1 MIQRRRDR
9 GDTIVEVLFAVAIF
23 SLVAVSSMAIMNQGT
38 GSAQRALE
46 ITQARQQID
55 AQATMLRYIQ
65 QEQAANATSGGNP
78 LWRSIVADR
87 TVASA
92 ENFDSMTDNNG
103 RCQASIPSR
112 AFVLSASSTGVA
124 IRDRTTIR
132 SMNSNAP
139 DLSPYAR
146 VVYDGDMFKSAD
158 GIWIQAVRQETS
170 GDRPNF
176 VDFHIRACWD
186 SPGSS
191 QPVTLG
197 TIVRLYE
204 PRG

>member
-1 MIQRRRDR
+1 MRLFRHDR

-23 SLVAVSSMAIMNQGT
+23 SLVAISAMAIMNQGT
-38 GSAQRALE
+38 ASAQRSLE
-46 ITQARQQID
+46 ITQVRQQID

-65 QEQAANATSGGNP
+65 QEQAATATSGGNG
-78 LWRSIVADR
+78 LWQSIIADR

-92 ENFDSMTDNNG
+92 EDFDSMTDGSG
-103 RCQASIPSR
+103 RCQSSIPTR
-112 AFVLSASSTGVA
+112 AFVLSANPTGIA
-124 IRDRTTIR
+124 LRDRAVIR
-132 SMNSNAP
+132 SMNGAAP
-139 DLSPYAR
+139 DLSPYSR
-146 VVYDGDMFKSAD
+146 LVYDNNTFKTAD
-158 GIWIQAVRQETS
+158 GIWIQAVRQNTNAN
-170 GDRPNF
+170 RPNF